1 MWFEDI
7 IVVILAK
14 QGCKMNQSWIIH
26 FIFIP
31 DSLVICACW
40 SCSVPLMRALNSVI
54 AVMLA
59 DKQSIS
65 SSIFLKSFFIFLIV
79 SVERQRVMRVMNDA
93 VLGLMSKQNHQRN

>member
-7 IVVILAK
+7 LVFRLAI

-26 FIFIP
+26 LLFIP
-31 DSLVICACW
+31 DSLVICACCP
-40 SCSVPLMRALNSVI
+40 CSVPLMQALNSVI
-54 AVMLA
+54 EAMLA

-79 SVERQRVMRVMNDA
+79 SVER
-93 VLGLMSKQNHQRN
+93 KIHF

>member
-7 IVVILAK
+7 MVCYTSNEPVMDHTFIT
-14 QGCKMNQSWIIH
+14 SIH
-26 FIFIP
+26 LIP

-40 SCSVPLMRALNSVI
+40 PCSVPLMQALNSVI
-54 AVMLA
+54 AAMLA

-79 SVERQRVMRVMNDA
+79 SVER
-93 VLGLMSKQNHQRN
+93 